1 MKSTTYLLVVMT
13 VLCLCFIL
21 RALLFIAK
29 HALFVNLLV
38 VRFVRFVWFVRFVRF
53 VRFVWFVR
61 FVRFGGSTRKYHPKT
76 QAARGFDHHHANI
89 RSD

>member
-1 MKSTTYLLVVMT
+1 MKSTSYLLVVMT

-53 VRFVWFVR
+53 
-61 FVRFGGSTRKYHPKT
+61 GGSTRKYHPKT